1 MKSTSALC
9 LALAGLSHAYPNI
22 LEHLEQAGAGS
33 AKVKR
38 QTPLSTPPFDA
49 ASQYVDTTGSHAFQ
63 APGPTDQRGPCPGL
77 NALANHGYLPH
88 NGIGTITQFIEST
101 GKVFGMGVD
110 LSTILAVYGAAVDGD
125 GLKWSIGGPD
135 SRVGLSD
142 LLGKPQGISGSHNKY
157 EGDGS
162 PTRCDLYQCGNAVD
176 LNMELFQ
183 ELYDLGKAEDDYD
196 LQLLTDRRFART
208 EQCKDENPYC
218 FFAPFAGVIAQPAA
232 WSFIYRFMSN
242 KSEEFP
248 SGKLNGEVL
257 KSFYGVT
264 GEDGNFQY
272 NRGHERIP
280 DNWYTRNII
289 DAYTVPYLN
298 LDTNA
303 MLLQHLEF
311 ASVGGNTGTTNSF
324 VGLDPSD
331 LTGGVFNAATLAE
344 GNNLMCY
351 GLQLALQQTPD
362 LLSGVLA
369 GITNSL
375 GCPALTKIQDDQF
388 DQFPG
393 YTESYNGYTP
403 PKDGIL

>member
-1 MKSTSALC
+1 
-9 LALAGLSHAYPNI
+9 
-22 LEHLEQAGAGS
+22 
-33 AKVKR
+33 
-38 QTPLSTPPFDA
+38 
-49 ASQYVDTTGSHAFQ
+49 
-63 APGPTDQRGPCPGL
+63 
-77 NALANHGYLPH
+77 
-88 NGIGTITQFIEST
+88 
-101 GKVFGMGVD
+101 MGVD

-272 NRGHERIP
+272 NRGHEVCFMVNP
-280 DNWYTRNII
+280 HQQRNH
-289 DAYTVPYLN
+289 ANNPPAHSRQLVHS
-298 LDTNA
+298 
-303 MLLQHLEF
+303 QHH
-311 ASVGGNTGTTNSF
+311 
-324 VGLDPSD
+324 
-331 LTGGVFNAATLAE
+331 
-344 GNNLMCY
+344 
-351 GLQLALQQTPD
+351 
-362 LLSGVLA
+362 
-369 GITNSL
+369 
-375 GCPALTKIQDDQF
+375 
-388 DQFPG
+388 
-393 YTESYNGYTP
+393 
-403 PKDGIL
+403 